1 MRKNRRN
8 DPCPCGSGLKYKK
21 CCGSNPS
28 TKLEGLTPG
37 IRMKGGVRFDPDVQG
52 FFVIVHI
59 WDNAACLGDAKEWR
73 FPQVFP
79 TEDDAMQYYKLNIRP
94 GLEQMKR
101 EMTGKPGVFN
111 QHRKLEE

>member
-28 TKLEGLTPG
+28 AKLDGLTPC
-37 IRMKGGVRFDPDVQG
+37 IRMKGGVCFDPEAQG

-59 WDNAACLGDAKEWR
+59 WDNAMCLGEPQEWKY
-73 FPQVFP
+73 PKAFP
-79 TEDDAMQYYKLNIRP
+79 TEDKAMQYYKLNIRP
-94 GLEQMKR
+94 GLEQIERDVK
-101 EMTGKPGVFN
+101 EKSIVYILLLP
-111 QHRKLEE
+111 